1 MSGDRGGDQER
12 RKEGTETDWKL
23 TGRKDGNREGKARER
38 ERASHIYHLFRMLP
52 TQVNSNA
59 LRL

>member
-1 MSGDRGGDQER
+1 MSGDHDVDKEGR
-12 RKEGTETDWKL
+12 REGTEADWKL

-38 ERASHIYHLFRMLP
+38 ERDSNIYHLFRMLP